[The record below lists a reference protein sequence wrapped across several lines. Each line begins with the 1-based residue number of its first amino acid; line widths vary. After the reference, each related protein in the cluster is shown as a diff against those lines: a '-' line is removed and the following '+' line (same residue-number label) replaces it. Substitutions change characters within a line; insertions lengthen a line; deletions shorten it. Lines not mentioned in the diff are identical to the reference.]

1 MTLKQS
7 VEIYKLTL
15 PRGEVVLVRLVAS
28 QPAIRAEQQEAMQ
41 YAASN

>member
-1 MTLKQS
+1 MTVKQS

-15 PRGEVVLVRLVAS
+15 CRGEVMLARLVAS